1 MIYWKYYVNKEYVME
16 QTPVKR
22 VRRHK
27 HISSKHNPFQ
37 LRLGEVW
44 RYRDLIWLFTKRN
57 FKVTYKQTILG
68 PAWLFLHPLMT
79 SVMYAFVFGGIVN
92 VNTEGVPQLLFYL
105 SGTAIWTFFA
115 STLSRNAITFT
126 ENAGVFGKV
135 YFPRL
140 TSPLSV
146 SLSYAIQFLIQFIM
160 VMGFLLYFFIQGE
173 VSPNWWAF
181 WIIPLVML
189 ELGLM
194 GTGLGII
201 ISSLTTKYRDLSVLV
216 SFGVTLWMY
225 ATPVV
230 YPLSTLSDGWI
241 KNIILLNPV
250 TAPVELFRFALVGK
264 GSIEPLYLAGSCGF
278 ALLVLFGGIMIFNK
292 VERTFMDTV

>member
-1 MIYWKYYVNKEYVME
+1 MEPLSANPARKY
-16 QTPVKR
+16 R
-22 VRRHK
+22 
-27 HISSKHNPFQ
+27 HISARHHPFR

-44 RYRDLIWLFTKRN
+44 RYRSLIWLFTKRN
-57 FKVTYKQTILG
+57 FKVTYKQTVLG
-68 PAWLFLHPLMT
+68 PVWLFLRPLLT

-105 SGTAIWTFFA
+105 SGTAVWSFFA
-115 STLSRNAITFT
+115 SALSRNATVFT

-140 TSPLSV
+140 TVPLSV
-146 SLSYAIQFLIQFIM
+146 TLSYAIQFLIQFVM
-160 VMGFLLYFFIQGE
+160 VAAFLLYFVWRGE

-181 WIIPLVML
+181 WVVPFVLLHI
-189 ELGLM
+189 GLM
-194 GTGLGII
+194 GTGLGVI

-225 ATPVV
+225 ATPIV
-230 YPLSTLSDGWI
+230 YPLSTLSEGWMKSI
-241 KNIILLNPV
+241 SRLNPV
-250 TAPVELFRFALVGK
+250 TAPVELFRFAVVGK
-264 GSIEPLYLAGSCGF
+264 GSVEPLYLAVSCAF
-278 ALLVLFGGIMIFNK
+278 TVLVLLGGIMIFNK